1 MAKEYKMARKTKA
14 EQAAELDALRKA
26 RIAEARAGYPA
37 RLMAALERLNKLGGD
52 VFVRRGM
59 FDATLNDEGFILA
72 LEYEGVSYEVLYDLE
87 FVLDRE
93 EAQAAEAERR
103 AMLRRAALNKL
114 SEEEREVLGV

>member
-1 MAKEYKMARKTKA
+1 MARKTKA
-14 EQAAELDALRKA
+14 ELNAEREALRNA

-52 VFVRRGM
+52 IRVRNGM
-59 FDATLNDEGFILA
+59 FDTTLNDEGFILS
-72 LEYEGVSYEVLYDLE
+72 LEYEGVSDEVLYDLE

-93 EAQAAEAERR
+93 EAQAAEAERK

-114 SEEEREVLGV
+114 SEEEREVLGI